1 MAHSPAGEL
10 GNVSLSYRST
20 GKVLTL
26 VFTTDGDGTRGG
38 FNATYTKFYAGTNL
52 TGVGM
57 QHAATSCGVLMLEHN
72 IMTSLRSTTGLW
84 PL

>member
-1 MAHSPAGEL
+1 MIKMNVLAPFPAGEL

-26 VFTTDGDGTRGG
+26 VLTTDGTETRQG

-52 TGVGM
+52 TGVGIYLVLSN
-57 QHAATSCGVLMLEHN
+57 QLCLVTSCA
-72 IMTSLRSTTGLW
+72 
-84 PL
+84 